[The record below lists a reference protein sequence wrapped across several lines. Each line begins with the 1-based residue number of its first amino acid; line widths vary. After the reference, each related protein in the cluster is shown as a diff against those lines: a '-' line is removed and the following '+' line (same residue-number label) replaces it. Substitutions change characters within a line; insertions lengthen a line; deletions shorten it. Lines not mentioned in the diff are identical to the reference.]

1 MHRALFLLLALLL
14 TAPTGASAEV
24 RTLGGVH
31 LDGYLRTRFL
41 GFHNLDLDNGGYS
54 GVFSPLLTQYANRDL
69 GSSTD
74 FGSSFS
80 TRLRVRLLADAAD
93 GFRIG
98 ATVDVVDDQLFGG
111 LGAYPAGDT
120 GLSFLSQGDTRPD
133 RQFFRVKEVYGVFT
147 PFKNVE
153 IHAGRE
159 AWRWGT
165 GMAHNDG
172 AGLDADYGSYVDGV
186 GGLVRL
192 FDYEGGFS
200 WDFAW
205 EGAVSGTRYDREGQP
220 HSLGNLDDVGQW
232 RLWVRSVLPT
242 VEWGLLNVFREQ
254 KYSSE
259 QARWEAFGS
268 SYCKVSGSDTLG
280 LDWDCY
286 ALTPRGYF
294 LWSPDVYVVWRP
306 IPEFSLSAEVALAYG
321 SIDHARNSTI
331 NDVSDDILAAG
342 GFLSASL
349 DWKELHGGLD
359 VALATGGDG
368 FPRAFGP
375 GYDPVGDGSVNATSW
390 NGVPNQHHFF
400 FARDHHVDLL
410 LFREIIGTFTNA
422 FLVALPFSYD
432 LRSIDSHRLRAGVR
446 PIVSWAFDTWQ
457 TLGIETDAWLE
468 YEPQPEFRFRLDGGY
483 LAPLSALD
491 NPYRSLDATGAFT
504 FQLRAYWIF

>member
-1 MHRALFLLLALLL
+1 MHRALLILVLLL
-14 TAPTGASAEV
+14 TAPLHATAEV

-31 LDGYLRTRFL
+31 VDGYLRATFL

-54 GVFSPLLTQYANRDL
+54 GVFSPLLQQYANRGT
-69 GSSTD
+69 GSATD

-80 TRLRVRLLADAAD
+80 TRLRVRVLADAAD

-98 ATVDVVDDQLFGG
+98 STIDVVDDRLFGG
-111 LGAYPAGDT
+111 LGAYPGGDT
-120 GLSFLSQGDTRPD
+120 GLAFLTEGDARPD
-133 RQFFRVKEVYGVFT
+133 RQWFRVKEVYGIFK

-153 IHAGRE
+153 LHVGRE

-165 GMAHNDG
+165 GMAHHDG
-172 AGLDADYGSYVDGV
+172 ADLDSDYGSYVDGI

-205 EGAVSGTRYDREGQP
+205 EGPISGTRYDREGQP
-220 HSLGNLDDVGQW
+220 HSIGNLDDVGQW
-232 RLWVRSVLPT
+232 RLWVKNVLPT

-259 QARWEAFGS
+259 QPRWEAFGS
-268 SYCKVSGSDTLG
+268 AACKVSGSDTLG

-294 LWSPDVYVVWRP
+294 LWSPDVYVIWKP
-306 IPEFSLSAEVALAYG
+306 LPMFSLSAEAALAYG
-321 SIDHARNSTI
+321 SIDHAKNSAV

-342 GFLSASL
+342 AFLKATFDQDEIHAAFES
-349 DWKELHGGLD
+349 
-359 VALATGGDG
+359 ALATGGDG

-375 GYDPVGDGSVNATSW
+375 GYDPAGDGTVNATSW

-400 FARDHHVDLL
+400 FARDHHVDLI
-410 LFREIIGTFTNA
+410 LFREIIGTFTDA

-432 LRSIDSHRLRAGVR
+432 VFSLDTHRIRAGLR
-446 PIVSWAFDTWQ
+446 PILSWAFDTWKP
-457 TLGIETDAWLE
+457 LGLEADAYLE
-468 YEPQPEFRFRLDGGY
+468 YEPVSAFRFRLDGGY
-483 LAPLSALD
+483 LLPLSALD
-491 NPYRSLDATGAFT
+491 NPYRPLDANGAFT
-504 FQLRAYWIF
+504 VQMRATWIF